1 MTSPLT
7 SSTIPSIKPLSARPS
22 VVSPAPRSG
31 STYPSA
37 ARALSTSAGAS
48 SLREQVSDAEWQ
60 ARVDLAACYRL
71 AVQFRWTDHIY
82 THFSA
87 RVPGDADHFLI
98 NPFGYTFD
106 EVTASNLVKVDLDG
120 NIVTDIAGV
129 GINNAGYIIHSA
141 IHAGKPEYTCVLHTH
156 TPAGIAVSAQRDGLL
171 MLSQHA
177 ARFFNR
183 VAYHDYEGF
192 AVDVDERQRLVAD
205 LGDHRVMVLRNHG
218 LLAAGTSIPEAFQEL
233 HFIERACAA
242 QLAAQSA
249 GVPLLIIPD
258 TQAEEAAQ
266 FIEGSRHSG
275 RIERHWNAL
284 IRQLDR
290 ETTAYRD

>member
-1 MTSPLT
+1 MAQAHTQIASISPL
-7 SSTIPSIKPLSARPS
+7 
-22 VVSPAPRSG
+22 
-31 STYPSA
+31 
-37 ARALSTSAGAS
+37 RA
-48 SLREQVSDAEWQ
+48 QVSEAEWKT
-60 ARVDLAACYRL
+60 RVELAACYRI

-87 RVPGDADHFLI
+87 RVPGDEDHFLI
-98 NPFGYTFD
+98 NPYGYTFD

-120 NIVTDIAGV
+120 NIITDITGV

-141 IHAGKPEYTCVLHTH
+141 IHAGKPDLTCVLHTH

-183 VAYHDYEGF
+183 VSYHEYEGF
-192 AVDVDERQRLVAD
+192 AVDLEERKRLVDD
-205 LGDHRVMVLRNHG
+205 LGNNRVMVLRNHG

-242 QLAAQSA
+242 QLAAQSSGA
-249 GVPLLIIPD
+249 PLLIISD
-258 TQAEEAAQ
+258 ELSEEAAQ
-266 FIEGSRHSG
+266 FIEQSRASG

-290 ETTAYRD
+290 ESTEYQQ

>member
-1 MTSPLT
+1 MTS
-7 SSTIPSIKPLSARPS
+7 SLSQLPARPPVVPPS
-22 VVSPAPRSG
+22 ASRAVSP
-31 STYPSA
+31 YPSA
-37 ARALSTSAGAS
+37 SHALSTSAATS
-48 SLREQVSDAEWQ
+48 SFRHQVSDAEWQ

-120 NIVTDIAGV
+120 NIVTDITGV

-156 TPAGIAVSAQRDGLL
+156 TPAGIAVSAQQDGLL

-192 AVDVDERQRLVAD
+192 AVDVDERQRLVDD
-205 LGDHRVMVLRNHG
+205 LGDNRVMVLRNHG

-233 HFIERACAA
+233 HFLERACAA

-249 GVPLLIIPD
+249 GAPLLIIPD
-258 TQAEEAAQ
+258 KQAEEAAQ